1 MKSTVRRF
9 APALLGLKLDGFIVV
24 VDLSQHLE
32 QHFCSLEIARRS
44 LRAGRHGWR

>member
-24 VDLSQHLE
+24 VDPSQHLE
-32 QHFCSLEIARRS
+32 QHFLQP
-44 LRAGRHGWR
+44 